1 MLSAPEVKGVVEGTE
16 RMPLSSFSLS
26 FASRF
31 LSRNSRHLFSSLS
44 FALFILAKFILATT
58 KQASMRSMSL
68 PGVQARSTC
77 SSTQVQRCCL
87 PTAAPHLRPLQI
99 RQRLAAQPR
108 NLYSNAPLRMQHQPF
123 PLGLACSASSGENGS
138 DGSEKGRGGNGNADG
153 SSPTSLRISTSSNPL
168 PVPEPMP
175 PSTRIEADLGD
186 GEFDAFKEVSRE

>member
-1 MLSAPEVKGVVEGTE
+1 
-16 RMPLSSFSLS
+16 MPLSSFSLS